1 MRTSQ
6 TRQKLISK
14 TINNMA
20 QQESQ
25 ITFFLTL

>member
-1 MRTSQ
+1 MRTLQ

-14 TINNMA
+14 TINNME